1 LRFPHPLK
9 GNQLNNNTNAKIKK
23 HIADRWRDAVSNR
36 PPAPHTAD
44 IDLAADE
51 FLSDNPHR
59 GGYHGMR
66 VPGA

>member
-1 LRFPHPLK
+1 MSHFVSGFRLSISGLHHKIRNFTYKLRKNLEVVPH
-9 GNQLNNNTNAKIKK
+9 
-23 HIADRWRDAVSNR
+23 HV
-36 PPAPHTAD
+36 AD

-66 VPGA
+66 VSGA